1 MKDIKSYLRDERVEL
16 PIIMNQRAILIQYKY
31 YRRIDQ
37 ILKSEIEKQNGSVMV
52 TRKQKLNNRMTQI
65 IDGMEP
71 KHSVSWE

>member
-37 ILKSEIEKQNGSVMV
+37 ILKSEIEK
-52 TRKQKLNNRMTQI
+52 
-65 IDGMEP
+65 
-71 KHSVSWE
+71 